1 MIWFHHDTAWEEGL
15 TAAQGWAKEHGH
27 LLAPLDATYQGAR
40 VGMWLKSARAAARK
54 AAEIEQRHAEG
65 LPVPSS
71 AGTLSEDRRE
81 QLEDIDPLVGRAR
94 GARRTLIPRR
104 PKENAATGA
113 LSSGRTE
120 GAPSVDVRE
129 S

>member
-1 MIWFHHDTAWEEGL
+1 MTQPAPRPNRAAELDKLGMIWSHHDTAWEEGL

-71 AGTLSEDRRE
+71 AGTLSGTAVSNWRTSTLWSGEHVV
-81 QLEDIDPLVGRAR
+81 LVER
-94 GARRTLIPRR
+94 
-104 PKENAATGA
+104 
-113 LSSGRTE
+113 
-120 GAPSVDVRE
+120 
-129 S
+129 